1 MKTIFSVIA
10 IVVLACGVAAAD
22 NVLINYPDFSS
33 TTGLS
38 LQGAASKAGNV
49 LRVSGT
55 SGANGDAGS
64 AWYTTQQPVAG
75 GFSTTFHFQITNLQ
89 GINDDDGNNGG
100 DGFAFVVQNSSGT
113 ALGGFGGGI
122 GYDGMVNSLAVEF
135 DTFRNAGFGDPN
147 GNHISIHTG
156 GTAANSDNEN
166 HSLGIAASLP
176 NMSDG
181 NIHTAGILYLP
192 GTMTV
197 SLDGSNVLTVPLDLS
212 TKLNLNAGNA
222 WVGFTAA
229 FLAASEN
236 HDILNWSVSAVP
248 EPSSLMLAAV
258 GVLSLVACKYRR
270 RGAIASGGA
279 AGLIGMGRK
288 TRAAG
293 RSGSAKARSPR
304 LFLGIIALACCAWLA
319 NSNSAPAGVVTIGS
333 LDMFPKPA
341 VTDGVQGIAFD
352 GSPNPLVLDR
362 WSWAINRASLTDAST
377 LETHQTSPVPST
389 YNNQLVYDSASGDF
403 FTVSSNQQL
412 TRISGSTYSISNV
425 GSGIGQFFNFVS
437 MAEDPSGNLWLTNDN
452 DGGELWRVDKTTGVG
467 SLQTVIAP
475 VLNGQ
480 VTALLIDDA
489 GRFIVYTHVPNV
501 PGRFDLIDPSTGA
514 RTFLSSGVTS
524 DTYLAAMDYDPT
536 SHQYYGIVGQNTLVR
551 LTGVPEPSGVALAGI
566 GVGGLFAWARVRSTP
581 RRKNQ
586 QSSARTS
593 I

>member
-1 MKTIFSVIA
+1 MKTMFSVMV

-38 LQGAASKAGNV
+38 LQGAASKVGNV

-64 AWYTTQQPVAG
+64 AWYTTQQPVTG
-75 GFSTTFHFQITNLQ
+75 GFSTTFHFQITQPQ

-122 GYDGMVNSLAVEF
+122 GYDGMTNSLAVEF

-197 SLDGSNVLTVPLDLS
+197 SLDGSDVLTVPLNLS

-248 EPSSLMLAAV
+248 EPSSFMLAAV

-270 RGAIASGGA
+270 RTQLFRGG
-279 AGLIGMGRK
+279 
-288 TRAAG
+288 
-293 RSGSAKARSPR
+293 
-304 LFLGIIALACCAWLA
+304 
-319 NSNSAPAGVVTIGS
+319 
-333 LDMFPKPA
+333 
-341 VTDGVQGIAFD
+341 
-352 GSPNPLVLDR
+352 
-362 WSWAINRASLTDAST
+362 
-377 LETHQTSPVPST
+377 
-389 YNNQLVYDSASGDF
+389 
-403 FTVSSNQQL
+403 
-412 TRISGSTYSISNV
+412 
-425 GSGIGQFFNFVS
+425 
-437 MAEDPSGNLWLTNDN
+437 
-452 DGGELWRVDKTTGVG
+452 
-467 SLQTVIAP
+467 
-475 VLNGQ
+475 
-480 VTALLIDDA
+480 
-489 GRFIVYTHVPNV
+489 
-501 PGRFDLIDPSTGA
+501 
-514 RTFLSSGVTS
+514 
-524 DTYLAAMDYDPT
+524 
-536 SHQYYGIVGQNTLVR
+536 
-551 LTGVPEPSGVALAGI
+551 
-566 GVGGLFAWARVRSTP
+566 VRSKLPLCDTP
-581 RRKNQ
+581 NL
-586 QSSARTS
+586 SA
-593 I
+593 